1 MNKIK
6 NSIYALLILCVI
18 TVPII
23 MYSHYIPGEISH
35 KNQDWAAFGTFIGGL
50 YSAVFS
56 FASVAILVY
65 SLYLTQKNNREQ
77 LILQRSE
84 QTTSEFNMLLN
95 ILENQINRKPIFSK
109 NNSDNTTILNRLYF
123 DMAMYSYKNSD
134 ITRQNLDKSVW
145 IIASKFFKSRENG
158 NYDDEISILKAIMY
172 RIYNANKSLL
182 DAYKVVFNNKIS
194 SDARFL
200 IRLYS
205 LNTDPI
211 LEQYFT
217 VWPDFVEIPEILA
230 GYINDHLVANGK

>member
-6 NSIYALLILCVI
+6 ILIYILLILCTI

-23 MYSHYIPGEISH
+23 MYSSYIPGEISH
-35 KNQDWAAFGTFIGGL
+35 KNQDWAAFGSFVGGL

-77 LILQRSE
+77 LTLQQSE
-84 QTTSEFNMLLN
+84 QTTSEFNMLLD
-95 ILENQINRKPIFSK
+95 ILENQIKNKQIFSK
-109 NNSDNTTILNRLYF
+109 NNSYNVFSLDKFYF
-123 DMAMYSYKNSD
+123 KMAEYSCENGD
-134 ITRQNLDKSVW
+134 ITQQHFDKSVR
-145 IIASKFFKSRENG
+145 IIASEYLKQRENG

-172 RIYNANKSLL
+172 RIYNANSSLL

-194 SDARFL
+194 SDARFF
-200 IRLYS
+200 IRLYC

-211 LEQYFT
+211 LEKYFT
-217 VWPDFVEIPEILA
+217 VWPDFVEIPEKFA
-230 GYINDHLVANGK
+230 GYINDQLVKNEK